1 MEFSK
6 IGAHTGDQ
14 ERFLKVI
21 EILRHNPH
29 KNIILILD
37 RVYFFNGM

>member
-1 MEFSK
+1 MEFAKVGSH
-6 IGAHTGDQ
+6 IPDQ

-37 RVYFFNGM
+37 RV